1 MTSAKDWAQE
11 LWDIE
16 QSCGMNQLHENESFI
31 QHIQLDAIKEG
42 MNRAAVVV
50 QAWIESADRMKAPML
65 PWYGCK
71 NEVLEKS
78 VSITLK
84 DL

>member
-16 QSCGMNQLHENESFI
+16 QSCGMNQQHENELFI
-31 QHIQLDAIKEG
+31 QQIQLDAIKEG
-42 MNRAAVVV
+42 M
-50 QAWIESADRMKAPML
+50 RMAS
-65 PWYGCK
+65 
-71 NEVLEKS
+71 EVPKHWANCENITKCILDNAEYL
-78 VSITLK
+78 TLK